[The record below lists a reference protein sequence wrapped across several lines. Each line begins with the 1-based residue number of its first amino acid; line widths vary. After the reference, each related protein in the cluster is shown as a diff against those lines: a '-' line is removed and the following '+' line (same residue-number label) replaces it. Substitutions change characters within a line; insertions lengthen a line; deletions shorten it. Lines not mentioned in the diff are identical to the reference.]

1 MIRLRAEWVVPVSG
15 APIADGTVVVDGRHI
30 VAVGPSG
37 AIADVYEGVPERD
50 LGAVALTPGFVD
62 AHCHVEWSLSPHAG
76 PCTDGFAAW
85 LERIL
90 RRGSAMQPNDFLVSA
105 RSGVA
110 SALCAGTT
118 LILDAGPTGAG
129 AQAAD
134 ELGLRAHVHLEAFG
148 RVSDEEAAAQVAQ
161 FAPRVCA
168 LDADRVRGGVSPHAP
183 YTVDPALW
191 RALADHPDLRHRPW
205 MTHVA
210 ESEQERAAIAGDG
223 GPLTA
228 FFDTRGSRPGIWPG
242 TGSVIARL
250 AANGALR
257 PGLVAAHCVVL
268 DDGDRELLRAHGVG
282 VAHCPVSNADLGVG
296 THDLAATRR
305 EGVAVGF
312 GSDSPATAGRYDVRA
327 IAQASADDD
336 PNARLWLAT
345 MGGAQVAGRSHELGT
360 LAPGR
365 LADLVASAVA
375 PGTRDPVAAL
385 MDPAAPVVMTMVDGE
400 TVVRDGGLVH
410 GDMAAIR
417 AEAATVVQ
425 RIGA

>member
-129 AQAAD
+129 APAAD

-257 PGLVAAHCVVL
+257 PAWWPRTASCSTTATASCFVHTVSALRTARCPTRISGSVHTIWQRPAARAWPSASAPTAPRPPGAMTFGRSPRQVRMTTRTPVCGLPRWAAHRLPVGHMSSGHL
-268 DDGDRELLRAHGVG
+268 RRDDLRTSSRLPSHRAH
-282 VAHCPVSNADLGVG
+282 AIP
-296 THDLAATRR
+296 
-305 EGVAVGF
+305 
-312 GSDSPATAGRYDVRA
+312 SP
-327 IAQASADDD
+327 
-336 PNARLWLAT
+336 P
-345 MGGAQVAGRSHELGT
+345 
-360 LAPGR
+360 
-365 LADLVASAVA
+365 
-375 PGTRDPVAAL
+375 
-385 MDPAAPVVMTMVDGE
+385 
-400 TVVRDGGLVH
+400 
-410 GDMAAIR
+410 
-417 AEAATVVQ
+417 
-425 RIGA
+425 